1 MAAKKKKTT
10 RKPAAKKTT
19 RKAAKKKT
27 TAKAA
32 KKPTARRAPAKAA
45 KKATTASVAAT
56 AASTSARRPARDLT
70 VRKTGFE
77 KTSKTRTKSQV
88 MKELA
93 ESTGLN
99 KKEITNFFENL
110 EALMAHD
117 LTKGPGVFQV
127 PGLLKVQV
135 VRKKAVPARKGVNP
149 FTGEEMMF
157 KAKPARNVVRA
168 RPLKGLKDMVEGK
181 RSK

>member
-19 RKAAKKKT
+19 RKPAAKKAT
-27 TAKAA
+27 
-32 KKPTARRAPAKAA
+32 AKAA
-45 KKATTASVAAT
+45 KKATSKATATVAA
-56 AASTSARRPARDLT
+56 AAARRPAREMS
-70 VRKTGFE
+70 VRTTGFE
-77 KTSKTRTKSQV
+77 KTSKTRSKSQV
-88 MKELA
+88 VKELA

-99 KKEITNFFENL
+99 KKEISNFFENL

-168 RPLKGLKDMVEGK
+168 RPLKGLKDIVEGK
-181 RSK
+181 RK